1 MAVRA
6 VSNYQLTLLQLLPL
20 IPPSNG
26 ENGVGKLL
34 ARLAP
39 IPAPAI
45 EEKLLLPDGCVVAR
59 LTFSE

>member
-1 MAVRA
+1 MVEP
-6 VSNYQLTLLQLLPL
+6 NYQSATHHCT
-20 IPPSNG
+20 INPPNNG
-26 ENGVGKLL
+26 DNGVGKLL

-59 LTFSE
+59 LTLAE